1 MLYNNIITYGGGFKM
16 KKADEIIEQIGEDLE
31 NDNHHSIAGI
41 PESLWNS
48 IKEFIPEEN
57 HLKVAEKFKDVF
69 YI

>member
-1 MLYNNIITYGGGFKM
+1 M